1 MVFYIVKIYQ
11 TVFVSKKIKAKNLDQ
26 SFKPEIPDV
35 LTCKPEIPDVLTCKP
50 EIPDVL
56 TCKNLSKNLIRKKKN
71 QTVKLPSIY
80 LLVCLSVCLF
90 PINVKTA
97 EPIGPKLFVGLGP
110 FFSFLKMSQFEKKKL
125 SNVLEL

>member
-35 LTCKPEIPDVLTCKP
+35 LTCK
-50 EIPDVL
+50 
-56 TCKNLSKNLIRKKKN
+56 NLSKNSIRKKKN
-71 QTVKLPSIY
+71 QTVKLLSIY

>member
-35 LTCKPEIPDVLTCKP
+35 LTCKPEIPDVLTCK
-50 EIPDVL
+50 
-56 TCKNLSKNLIRKKKN
+56 NLSKNLIRKKKN
-71 QTVKLPSIY
+71 QTVKLLSIY